1 MPTNKDSY
9 YKKLRADEQLIYEQR
24 QLKHIA
30 KSERESSMLSD
41 IQKLEYKLFYLAKQH
56 PFDEGLFDKTRR
68 DMIDATRKFVHFK
81 PY

>member
-1 MPTNKDSY
+1 MPANKEGY
-9 YKKLRADEQLIYEQR
+9 YRKLRADEQLIYEQR

-41 IQKLEYKLFYLAKQH
+41 IQKLEYKLFYLAKQT

-68 DMIDATRKFVHFK
+68 DMIDATREFVHFK
-81 PY
+81 PH